1 MAQLNL
7 INMKGADAGTLDVS
21 DAVFAVDPNKNAVR
35 QTLLAYEAN
44 QRQGTHSTKTRA
56 FVRGGGRKP
65 FRQKGT
71 GRARQGSSRAP
82 QYRGG
87 AIIFGPQPR
96 GYDQKVN
103 KKVKRLALN
112 SALSD
117 LRAQNRVKV
126 LSDLTV
132 TEPKTKA
139 FKAMLSTIGVGD
151 DQRVLL
157 LVIGGSTNLLLAARN
172 LPNVLVLPVQNINIH
187 SLLTADVLITSP
199 EAVKQL
205 EEALAS

>member
-35 QTLLAYEAN
+35 QALLAYEAN

>member
-1 MAQLNL
+1 
-7 INMKGADAGTLDVS
+7 MKGADAGTLDVS

-35 QTLLAYEAN
+35 QALLAYEAN